1 MTKTGKHGILCVRSC
16 SAGRGAY
23 TRRVTQRTDV
33 GTIETN
39 QHFRKKNM
47 TTKKLAVEKRDVV
60 GSGKLNAL
68 RAKGWVPGV
77 VYGPA
82 AGENINVQMKAA
94 DLRVLL
100 GDDETDTI
108 LVSLQL
114 EGKALLTLIKHVQH
128 NHLKDT
134 TTHVDFLAV
143 TPDTMVL
150 TEVPVHLKGTP
161 VGVSM
166 GGQVQQLVH
175 DLPVRSAV
183 KDIPTEIVADITNIS
198 LDESL
203 RLSQITLPERV
214 TTPFNGTVV
223 LVSVVKP

>member
-1 MTKTGKHGILCVRSC
+1 
-16 SAGRGAY
+16 
-23 TRRVTQRTDV
+23 
-33 GTIETN
+33 
-39 QHFRKKNM
+39 M

-114 EGKALLTLIKHVQH
+114 EGKELLTLIKHVQH

-143 TPDTMVL
+143 TPSGYDGA
-150 TEVPVHLKGTP
+150 HRGAGTLEGYAGGGLHGRTGAA
-161 VGVSM
+161 VG
-166 GGQVQQLVH
+166 
-175 DLPVRSAV
+175 A
-183 KDIPTEIVADITNIS
+183 
-198 LDESL
+198 
-203 RLSQITLPERV
+203 
-214 TTPFNGTVV
+214 
-223 LVSVVKP
+223 